1 MMKNLQILAIDD
13 DIVTLAYFNKVV
25 SNTPFRNEVS
35 TLTNGKEALDH
46 LDQQVKEM
54 EQVLVFLDINM
65 PVLDGWG
72 FLEELQNR
80 DYKDKVNVLIISSS
94 NALSDKKKS
103 NQYPQVIG
111 YLVKPLEAETLL
123 DVMDLFRSNII
134 LPNPKTAAVS

>member
-1 MMKNLQILAIDD
+1 MMKNLQILVIDD

-25 SNTPFRNEVS
+25 SNTPFSKEVS

-54 EQVLVFLDINM
+54 EQVLIFLDINM

-134 LPNPKTAAVS
+134 LPNPKTMAFT